1 MRWEEFMILLLDLD
15 STLVAEEGCNTL
27 AQWKWV
33 WDQVARITQQ
43 TMDGTMDFNTA
54 FPQKLELIRPSYQD
68 LDKIWWFLLDYL
80 TDEWKQVIAQLQDE
94 WVRVGILSQW
104 YVRSSLPIAQVLN
117 IPPEWVFALHFHHTE
132 DGTYQSLDM
141 TQDLMYYD
149 GKRRII
155 EKLRESYPN
164 EKIVF
169 SWDSLWDYE
178 SGQIAD
184 LFVAYAGVV
193 ARPKVVAIAG
203 HIAYSPQELY
213 DYIETLF

>member
-1 MRWEEFMILLLDLD
+1 MILLLDLD

-33 WDQVARITQQ
+33 GDQVARITQQ

-68 LDKIWWFLLDYL
+68 LDKLGEFLLDYVSE
-80 TDEWKQVIAQLQDE
+80 DWKQVVALLQSQG
-94 WVRVGILSQW
+94 VKIGILSQG
-104 YVRSSLPIAQVLN
+104 YTRSSLPVAQLLN
-117 IPPEWVFALHFHHTE
+117 IDPEWIFALHFHHAE
-132 DGTYQSLDM
+132 DGRYQWLDM

-149 GKRRII
+149 WKRKVIQ
-155 EKLRESYPN
+155 KLRESYPD
-164 EKIVF
+164 ETIVF

-184 LFVAYAGVV
+184 VFIAYAGVI
-193 ARPKVVAIAG
+193 ARPKVTAIAEY
-203 HIAYSPQELY
+203 IAYSPQELY
-213 DYIETLF
+213 DYIKSLL